1 MILIM
6 SRGSKAK
13 GPREANKK
21 GKARLPKAL
30 KDMVFGFFIW
40 IKEEEIRKRKG
51 GIEMRRLVKVF
62 GLITVIIFLLG
73 QVAYAGNPF
82 GNPFN
87 SLKNLAGRIPGSGL
101 ARGAV
106 GAGLSGIGRIGRGAF
121 NVGRITGAGFSGF
134 LRGTPSIISK
144 GISGVRN
151 SGFAKGAGSIAKDIV
166 KGPVLYSMRINT
178 EKIRTY
184 KIEKIEKPNT
194 LKVGMGF
201 KW

>member
-1 MILIM
+1 M
-6 SRGSKAK
+6 
-13 GPREANKK
+13 KK
-21 GKARLPKAL
+21 
-30 KDMVFGFFIW
+30 I
-40 IKEEEIRKRKG
+40 I
-51 GIEMRRLVKVF
+51 KVF
-62 GLITVIIFLLG
+62 GLITVIIFLWG
-73 QVAYAGNPF
+73 QVAYADNPF

-106 GAGLSGIGRIGRGAF
+106 GAGLSGIGRIGRSAF
-121 NVGRITGAGFSGF
+121 NVGRTTGAGFSGF

-144 GISGVRN
+144 GISGMRN

-178 EKIRTY
+178 EKMKSYKIEKIEKIRTY